1 MLTNLVSVLTDAT
14 LTLPAIEISILLA
27 SLSCCLVFRFTRTG
41 LLIAYLF
48 IYRWG
53 WILFLN
59 SAQTLMVAY
68 LVFGMLIG
76 IATVVGMLRAPSDH

>member
-1 MLTNLVSVLTDAT
+1 MAENLVSVVTDAT
-14 LTLPAIEISILLA
+14 LTLPAFELTILLA
-27 SLSCCLVFRFTRTG
+27 GLSCCLVCRFTRTG

-53 WILFLN
+53 WLVVADKGERLI
-59 SAQTLMVAY
+59 VAY

-76 IATVVGMLRAPSDH
+76 IVTVVGMLRAPTDH